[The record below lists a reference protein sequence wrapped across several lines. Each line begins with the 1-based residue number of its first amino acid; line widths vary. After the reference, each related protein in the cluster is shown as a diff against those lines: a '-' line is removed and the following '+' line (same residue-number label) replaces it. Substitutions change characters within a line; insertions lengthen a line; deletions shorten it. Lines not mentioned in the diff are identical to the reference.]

1 MSIPLGAQDAAAIND
16 HFGNDVTTFPNV
28 SHVVLADPPKKVILL
43 WDHALT
49 FSMEIEYLWRRSSR
63 WIDCLS
69 MSNRY
74 FAVVA
79 NVIVTVSLFDS
90 SLPTPAYVFVIIW
103 SLHETPKLTLSI
115 DSSCQIFHEFREIS
129 LLITEVIVSVLLTV
143 RIYVIY
149 DCNKRVFWSMASVGA
164 VLAGLALVCQDTSLR
179 CVHTSDS
186 SNSDGAV
193 SLTPLGCHTDLN
205 FIPQYVLFSCYI
217 KLFTRLF
224 NLNGINSAAQEAAA
238 WEALFVYDTLI
249 FAMVL
254 VKGYQSRRSEERIPL
269 LDLILRDGAVY
280 FAVMA
285 LANLANILTF
295 YFAGSYTRGSLSTF
309 SSAISVTMIS
319 RLTLN
324 LRESFNLNKFRAH
337 DNLGD
342 SVAVLSTVRYGGHDQ
357 STCDDLA
364 SPSNVPVQNSV

>member
-1 MSIPLGAQDAAAIND
+1 
-16 HFGNDVTTFPNV
+16 
-28 SHVVLADPPKKVILL
+28 
-43 WDHALT
+43 
-49 FSMEIEYLWRRSSR
+49 
-63 WIDCLS
+63 
-69 MSNRY
+69 
-74 FAVVA
+74 
-79 NVIVTVSLFDS
+79 
-90 SLPTPAYVFVIIW
+90 
-103 SLHETPKLTLSI
+103 
-115 DSSCQIFHEFREIS
+115 
-129 LLITEVIVSVLLTV
+129 
-143 RIYVIY
+143 
-149 DCNKRVFWSMASVGA
+149 MASVGA
-164 VLAGLALVCQDTSLR
+164 VLAGLALFALFFGQ
-179 CVHTSDS
+179 S

-205 FIPQYVLFSCYI
+205 FIPH
-217 KLFTRLF
+217 
-224 NLNGINSAAQEAAA
+224 AAQEAAA

-295 YFAGSYTRGSLSTF
+295 YFAGPYTRGSLSTF

-337 DNLGD
+337 DNLGK

-357 STCDDLA
+357 STCDDPA